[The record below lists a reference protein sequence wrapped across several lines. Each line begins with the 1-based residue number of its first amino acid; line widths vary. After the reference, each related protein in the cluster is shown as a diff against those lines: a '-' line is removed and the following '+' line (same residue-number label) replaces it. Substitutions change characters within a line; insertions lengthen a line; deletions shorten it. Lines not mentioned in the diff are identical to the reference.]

1 MKEYLERSTAINRL
15 QEIAN
20 DYEYGGDMDA
30 FYVADYCLHHM
41 IELKPAA
48 DVVEVRHGRWIRT
61 DGIAHGIV
69 SRVCSCS
76 LCKRNAGVS
85 ENGFWYLS
93 DYCPN
98 CGAKM
103 DGGADK

>member
-1 MKEYLERSTAINRL
+1 MAIYIDADKLLAEYDRRHEGPPGKAR
-15 QEIAN
+15 E
-20 DYEYGGDMDA
+20 
-30 FYVADYCLHHM
+30 M
-41 IELKPAA
+41 IEEFPAA

-93 DYCPN
+93 DYCPH

-103 DGGADK
+103 DGGGKE

>member
-1 MKEYLERSTAINRL
+1 MKEYIEKEAAKWHLYKEFIEDK
-15 QEIAN
+15 QIACKV
-20 DYEYGGDMDA
+20 
-30 FYVADYCLHHM
+30 FRV
-41 IELKPAA
+41 LKSIPTI

-69 SRVCSCS
+69 SRVYSCS

-103 DGGADK
+103 TEV

>member
-1 MKEYLERSTAINRL
+1 MTECIDREAAIKALCERSEPCFTESGEPTFKGDYIGAI
-15 QEIAN
+15 AS
-20 DYEYGGDMDA
+20 
-30 FYVADYCLHHM
+30 V
-41 IELKPAA
+41 PAA
-48 DVVEVRHGRWIRT
+48 DVVEARHGRWIRT

-98 CGAKM
+98 CGADM
-103 DGGADK
+103 REV